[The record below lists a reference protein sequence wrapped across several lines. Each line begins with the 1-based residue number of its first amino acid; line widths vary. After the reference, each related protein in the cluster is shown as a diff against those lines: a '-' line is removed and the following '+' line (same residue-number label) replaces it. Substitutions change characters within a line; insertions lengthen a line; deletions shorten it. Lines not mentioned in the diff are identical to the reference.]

1 LSDRPATA
9 DSSNPLPGSPVL
21 LLVEDNIVNQKVGVA
36 MLNDLG
42 YRVEVAKDG
51 ANALEALA
59 SRAHD
64 YYSAILMDCQMP
76 FMDGYE
82 TTQQLRQGEPVG
94 RHALVIAVT
103 ASAMAADR
111 ERCLDAGMDD
121 YLTKPLRL
129 EALRAMLNRWELGG
143 SPHLAAP
150 HEAEELP
157 APIDVPD
164 ESVGTPRSVLDADVL
179 SNLSRLGSDAGV
191 DLVGQLAT
199 LFLVDADSRV
209 AAMRQGLVAS
219 DPMAVVE
226 SAHALRGAS
235 ANIGATDLAWVC
247 ETLELS
253 EGADEPENAGKLWS
267 GVRSVAA
274 ELELVRSALAARST
288 AG

>member
-1 LSDRPATA
+1 
-9 DSSNPLPGSPVL
+9 
-21 LLVEDNIVNQKVGVA
+21 
-36 MLNDLG
+36 
-42 YRVEVAKDG
+42 
-51 ANALEALA
+51 
-59 SRAHD
+59 
-64 YYSAILMDCQMP
+64 
-76 FMDGYE
+76 
-82 TTQQLRQGEPVG
+82 
-94 RHALVIAVT
+94 
-103 ASAMAADR
+103 
-111 ERCLDAGMDD
+111 
-121 YLTKPLRL
+121 
-129 EALRAMLNRWELGG
+129 
-143 SPHLAAP
+143 
-150 HEAEELP
+150 
-157 APIDVPD
+157 
-164 ESVGTPRSVLDADVL
+164 
-179 SNLSRLGSDAGV
+179 V